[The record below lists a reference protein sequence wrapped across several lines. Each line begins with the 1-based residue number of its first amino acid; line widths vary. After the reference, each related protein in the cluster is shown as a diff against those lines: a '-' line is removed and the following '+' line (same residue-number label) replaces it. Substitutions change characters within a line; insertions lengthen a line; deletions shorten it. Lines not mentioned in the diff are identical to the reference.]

1 MPAAWSVVLELEVRV
16 EVLRR
21 QLLRP
26 NAAQGEILALD
37 VGHPLPRELQLLPA
51 ASSSAPAASCFPG
64 LLLYLLPLL
73 VVDLHRRQPLLAVVL
88 PSVAFLQ
95 LLVDLPLVQ
104 LVLCVVQH
112 IDWRISAM
120 RRGIREIFNRFP
132 LEKKREKIRLNHH
145 NQMCN
150 QQKKSH
156 ISPSTRRYQP
166 SARAES
172 PPATKLVAVMSSK
185 YITVDETQATS
196 LAEAKI
202 LATQHEG
209 LCTGR
214 CIAKPRA
221 PSPRAPLSSSAT
233 PT

>member
-1 MPAAWSVVLELEVRV
+1 M
-16 EVLRR
+16 LRR

-26 NAAQGEILALD
+26 NAAESEILAGDL
-37 VGHPLPRELQLLPA
+37 GHVLPRELHLLPA

-104 LVLCVVQH
+104 LLLCVVQH

-132 LEKKREKIRLNHH
+132 LEKKRENI
-145 NQMCN
+145 
-150 QQKKSH
+150 
-156 ISPSTRRYQP
+156 
-166 SARAES
+166 
-172 PPATKLVAVMSSK
+172 
-185 YITVDETQATS
+185 D
-196 LAEAKI
+196 
-202 LATQHEG
+202 
-209 LCTGR
+209 
-214 CIAKPRA
+214 
-221 PSPRAPLSSSAT
+221 
-233 PT
+233 